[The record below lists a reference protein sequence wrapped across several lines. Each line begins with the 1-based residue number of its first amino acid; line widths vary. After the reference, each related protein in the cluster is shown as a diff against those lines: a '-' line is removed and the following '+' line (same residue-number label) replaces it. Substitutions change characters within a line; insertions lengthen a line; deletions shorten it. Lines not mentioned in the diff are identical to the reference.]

1 MTDANR
7 NKLKIDFE
15 PIGKRVMVAPGTCLL
30 EAARQAGLMLNS
42 TCGGIGKCGQCRLT
56 VIDGE
61 VSDPTRDERA
71 LLGASALAA
80 GERLACHTRAYSGV
94 KVNVPATSLVG
105 KQRLQLNGEDDSLAP
120 DPKVKFYSVCV
131 PPPTL
136 EDTRSDLERIAPVY
150 ILQKDK
156 GGYTADPAVL
166 RQFSPLARANDWIVD
181 VFVRDDEIIGAAPS
195 DVTPLGVAVDLGT
208 TKIAAVLVDLKSGEE
223 LAVAGAANP
232 QIAYGED
239 VISRLTYAR
248 QHDDGAEILGGSVR
262 NTLDNLLKQLA
273 EQIQAERQQ
282 IVDICVVGNTA
293 MTHLLLGLPT
303 SQLSVSPYVAATHL
317 PMDIKARD
325 LGMHAA
331 PGAYVHVLPG
341 IGGFV
346 GADHVAMIMA
356 SRLDRANDIALG
368 IDIGTNTEIVLVN
381 PKNRTY
387 ICASCASGPAFE
399 GAHIGDGMR
408 ASSGAIESVTISP
421 DGIQLKTID
430 DAPAIGLCGSGIVDV
445 LAELIGCNA
454 LSKVGRLGDSNKYIR
469 KGANGL
475 EFLLAAGSRSGSG
488 RDVVISQKDIS
499 QIQLAKGA
507 IRAGLETLLA
517 VADTPAEKVAE
528 VVVAGAFGAFL
539 DIRNAFRIGLLPHLP
554 NARYSQVGNAA
565 LVGAK
570 RAVLSTLERERAV
583 NIAKRATHLELSTY
597 PNFNRLFALG
607 MQFPEDE

>member
-1 MTDANR
+1 MSNANQ
-7 NKLKIDFE
+7 NTPKIDFE
-15 PIGKRVMVAPGTCLL
+15 PIGKRVMVAPGTTLL

-56 VIDGE
+56 VIEGD
-61 VSDPTRDERA
+61 VSDPTTDERA

-80 GERLACHTRAYSGV
+80 GERLACHTRAYSDV
-94 KVNVPATSLVG
+94 KVNVPATSFVG
-105 KQRLQLNGEDDSLAP
+105 KQRLQVNGEDDSLAP

-150 ILQKDK
+150 MLQKAK

-181 VFVRDDEIIGAAPS
+181 VFVRDEEIIGSAPS
-195 DVTPLGVAVDLGT
+195 NVTPLGVAVDLGT

-248 QHDDGAEILGGSVR
+248 NHDDGAEILGGSVR
-262 NTLDNLLKQLA
+262 NTLDDLLGQLV
-273 EQIQAERQQ
+273 EQIQVARWQ

-303 SQLSVSPYVAATHL
+303 SQLSVSPYVAASHL

-325 LGMHAA
+325 LGMEAA

-408 ASSGAIESVTISP
+408 ASSGAIESVNISP

-454 LSKVGRLGDSNKYIR
+454 LSRVGRLNDTSEYIR
-469 KGANGL
+469 KGDNGL

-517 VADTPAEKVAE
+517 VTDTPAEKVAE

-539 DIRNAFRIGLLPHLP
+539 DINNAFRIGLLPQLP

-570 RAVLSTLERERAV
+570 RAVLSTSERERAV
-583 NIAKRATHLELSTY
+583 TIAKRATHMELSTY
-597 PNFNRLFALG
+597 PKFNRLFALG
-607 MQFPEDE
+607 MQFPEL